1 MIVYCG
7 IAPIEG
13 LEVGTADQVTHFLMG
28 RLIGTSSMPESALE
42 ATIAEAI
49 KGASEER
56 VDEISRAIRREPLKF
71 IGIAALVGFTLALLL
86 SRDAQ

>member
-1 MIVYCG
+1 
-7 IAPIEG
+7 
-13 LEVGTADQVTHFLMG
+13 
-28 RLIGTSSMPESALE
+28 MPESALE

-56 VDEISRAIRREPLKF
+56 VDEISRAIRQEPLKF

-86 SRDAQ
+86 SRNAQ